1 MDATKIGSIEREQM
15 RDLAEKKSE
24 ETLLGKTI
32 NASRA
37 IDNSAVKARGERE
50 RERRFRRQGRC
61 IELTKI
67 III

>member
-37 IDNSAVKARGERE
+37 IDNSAVKARGERGRE
-50 RERRFRRQGRC
+50 RERGDSGVRGVA
-61 IELTKI
+61 LN
-67 III
+67 

>member
-1 MDATKIGSIEREQM
+1 MYNPGDMDATKIGSIEREQM

-37 IDNSAVKARGERE
+37 IAIV
-50 RERRFRRQGRC
+50 
-61 IELTKI
+61 L
-67 III
+67 